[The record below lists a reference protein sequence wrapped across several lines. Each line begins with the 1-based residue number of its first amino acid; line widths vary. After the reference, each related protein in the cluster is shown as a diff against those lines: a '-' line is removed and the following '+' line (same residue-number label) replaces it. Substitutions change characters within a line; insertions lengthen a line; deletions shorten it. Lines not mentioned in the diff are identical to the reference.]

1 MLPIKTRVQR
11 ELEAAQEQIQE
22 LTTKVAKNEKAI
34 VKQEKELT
42 ELRDRGTELVTEL
55 VEQQT
60 AYGMQIQA
68 LKAAAARRIE
78 EIRRLE
84 AEKLAHEQAKGAKK
98 RTEGTQTL
106 LDGESEAVL
115 QQQEFS

>member
-11 ELEAAQEQIQE
+11 ELEAAQEQIRD
-22 LTTKVAKNEKAI
+22 LKAKVAQNEKAI

-68 LKAAAARRIE
+68 LKR
-78 EIRRLE
+78 
-84 AEKLAHEQAKGAKK
+84 
-98 RTEGTQTL
+98 
-106 LDGESEAVL
+106 
-115 QQQEFS
+115 

>member
-1 MLPIKTRVQR
+1 MTQVLPIKTRVQR
-11 ELEAAQEQIQE
+11 ELEAAQEQIRD
-22 LTTKVAKNEKAI
+22 LKAKVAQNEKAI

-68 LKAAAARRIE
+68 LKR
-78 EIRRLE
+78 
-84 AEKLAHEQAKGAKK
+84 
-98 RTEGTQTL
+98 
-106 LDGESEAVL
+106 
-115 QQQEFS
+115 